1 MSNKKQLNKRQYWL
15 MWKLIESLRSRQI
28 PFEGKDGEFTRDFDE
43 LRDICLDRAFDY
55 NPMKES

>member
-28 PFEGKDGEFTRDFDE
+28 PFEGKDSEFTRDFDE